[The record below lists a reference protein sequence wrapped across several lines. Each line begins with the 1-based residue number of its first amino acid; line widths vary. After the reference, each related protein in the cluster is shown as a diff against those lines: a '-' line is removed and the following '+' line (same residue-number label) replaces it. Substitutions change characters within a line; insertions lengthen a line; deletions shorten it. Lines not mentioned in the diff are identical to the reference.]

1 MADIDDF
8 FAKKDKK
15 KKGKKKFAQ
24 ANTDIL
30 AQNLVENDK
39 KEDNAEKKAS
49 TLLATSVANR
59 AGEADTNPV
68 VSFKSTNSFESSV
81 LIFLG

>member
-24 ANTDIL
+24 ANTDVL
-30 AQNLVENDK
+30 AQNLVENEKTKD
-39 KEDNAEKKAS
+39 DAEKKANV
-49 TLLATSVANR
+49 LLATSVANR

-68 VSFKSTNSFESSV
+68 VSFEVASKVE
-81 LIFLG
+81 